1 MGKNFVG
8 YIRVSTEKQ
17 ENGPEAQKRM
27 IEDYANRVGGSV
39 KKYFED
45 HISGKIDDRKN
56 LNLAFSEC
64 ERTGATLIVAKI
76 DRLSRRVAFLFNLVD
91 QLKKRGIEIIIAENP
106 QAFGSTLQLGM
117 YAVFA
122 QHERETISKRTK
134 DALAVVKRQGKQIG
148 RKKGYSHKAETKE
161 KISQAKRAYGRNYNQ
176 VGINLAR
183 KLRASGLTYRE
194 IAGEL
199 NDLDIK
205 TPKGCTFSAKS
216 VHRMLK
222 QSSPIIENAKE

>member
-1 MGKNFVG
+1 MTKFIQ
-8 YIRVSTEKQ
+8 YLRVSTEKQ
-17 ENGPEAQKRM
+17 ENGPEAQKRL
-27 IEDYANRVGGSV
+27 IEQYVSRVGGDIIAT
-39 KKYFED
+39 FED

-91 QLKKRGIEIIIAENP
+91 ELKRRGIEIIIAENP

-122 QHERETISKRTK
+122 QHEREMISQRTK
-134 DALAVVKRQGKQIG
+134 AALAVTRSKGTHIG
-148 RKKGYSHKAETKE
+148 REKGYVHKDETKE
-161 KISQAKRAYGRNYNQ
+161 KISQTKKAYGRNYNQ

-183 KLRASGLTYRE
+183 KLRANGSTYQQ
-194 IAGEL
+194 IANDL
-199 NDLDIK
+199 NELDIK
-205 TPKGCTFSAKS
+205 TPKGCKFSAKS

-222 QSSPIIENAKE
+222 QSAPIIENAKE